1 MDFNLA
7 EQMAVLKSVD
17 TIMRSD
23 DRVYE
28 GEARFLTQL
37 AAVLQFDLN
46 LLKQARDLDHEKA
59 YTTLKAMPE
68 SKKYALGVMLQ
79 EAASSDGR
87 VSDRELQLIANIFER
102 VGIETE
108 RL

>member
-37 AAVLQFDLN
+37 ASVLPVSAAQRTAALLVVAWLSHLPATAGVLIGGTGTDECSARPILAVCEGS
-46 LLKQARDLDHEKA
+46 A
-59 YTTLKAMPE
+59 
-68 SKKYALGVMLQ
+68 
-79 EAASSDGR
+79 
-87 VSDRELQLIANIFER
+87 
-102 VGIETE
+102 
-108 RL
+108 